1 MCRVGFA
8 TQRELAKEQK
18 THQQRLDDIQRLF
31 EEKLELAELKGNVTQ
46 LQVSMSERRFNVVM
60 SILNGLGDS
69 VEALIAGT
77 DNPVLIKQAQAEF
90 AAARERFLQQA
101 EVEDLDESEEEE
113 EASDG
118 GRVRVRTSEAQT
130 NLTPAA
136 LGLEDPAVG
145 VKIKKGK
152 RKEKKGR
159 KEKVAQA
166 EPLPPIDPERVRV
179 VQCLID
185 MVFQQLEPTDATS
198 LGAPVVPVSASV
210 TEIIKSFVADAPT
223 VEPCATPQRM
233 MSHDLQQRQKQRVK
247 STKEGSSALQEG
259 GQTMIDGTFVHRCLV
274 RYLLVKCGHKDV
286 ALRELEELGQ
296 TLIRLREVDQRC
308 AVFARICNFFSPLPR
323 DVTELLLRLKANC
336 WHVTHPDLEWAESAR
351 QKGLA
356 SGRPE
361 ARDGVVEYSRALEY
375 TRKSCVRLELRFDWA
390 LEKLDARIMF
400 DKRRKCQV
408 LAVETVIIVVTGQID
423 LKMQHLSRIF
433 VREFPPPPADDES
446 AVSATLG
453 HVLTIDKMQDL
464 LQEGSPGN
472 EVTYQQALEVMVDL
486 AKHCGPRRATGEDF
500 ARTCLERMPEIVS
513 ATGTKSQWDAQADCG
528 QAKGEGVYVR
538 DSTFLTTG

>member
-77 DNPVLIKQAQAEF
+77 DNSVLIKQAQAEF

-159 KEKVAQA
+159 KEK
-166 EPLPPIDPERVRV
+166 
-179 VQCLID
+179 
-185 MVFQQLEPTDATS
+185 
-198 LGAPVVPVSASV
+198 
-210 TEIIKSFVADAPT
+210 
-223 VEPCATPQRM
+223 
-233 MSHDLQQRQKQRVK
+233 
-247 STKEGSSALQEG
+247 
-259 GQTMIDGTFVHRCLV
+259 
-274 RYLLVKCGHKDV
+274 

-308 AVFARICNFFSPLPR
+308 AVFARICNFFSPLQFG
-323 DVTELLLRLKANC
+323 LL
-336 WHVTHPDLEWAESAR
+336 
-351 QKGLA
+351 G
-356 SGRPE
+356 
-361 ARDGVVEYSRALEY
+361 
-375 TRKSCVRLELRFDWA
+375 SC
-390 LEKLDARIMF
+390 
-400 DKRRKCQV
+400 
-408 LAVETVIIVVTGQID
+408 
-423 LKMQHLSRIF
+423 
-433 VREFPPPPADDES
+433 
-446 AVSATLG
+446 
-453 HVLTIDKMQDL
+453 
-464 LQEGSPGN
+464 
-472 EVTYQQALEVMVDL
+472 
-486 AKHCGPRRATGEDF
+486 
-500 ARTCLERMPEIVS
+500 
-513 ATGTKSQWDAQADCG
+513 
-528 QAKGEGVYVR
+528 
-538 DSTFLTTG
+538 